1 MNWFAAHGDKLLA
14 GISGTAI
21 SLAQVGVIPTAYVGV
36 ASGIAAMLHT
46 LFWPSPPAE
55 TPR

>member
-14 GISGTAI
+14 GLGVVGAG
-21 SLAQVGVIPTAYVGV
+21 LAQAGVSSPYLGVGL
-36 ASGIAAMLHT
+36 GILSALHT
-46 LFWPSPPAE
+46 MFWPSAPQE